1 MSRQAIIRWWFIGLL
16 PLLAVQ
22 FYFARR
28 VSEPYPAI
36 IFPGFTSVPVH
47 QGYPYDYEHLRVIGY
62 VGPDSVLLTLDDLLA
77 PVPYKA
83 KVFYPNVLE
92 RIKEALSSSP
102 TQALGPNELA
112 LARHFR
118 QNLYRATNREFD
130 RVELRWYQNRA
141 TSPRDTHSVRLI
153 DKRSISLNP

>member
-36 IFPGFTSVPVH
+36 IFPGFTKVPVH
-47 QGYPYDYEHLRVIGY
+47 QSYPYDYEYLQV
-62 VGPDSVLLTLDDLLA
+62 VGHTGTDSVLLTLNDVLA

-83 KVFYPNVLE
+83 KVFYPTMADKMKELISASDSSRRQVLAQHIGQNLNNTTNRTFE
-92 RIKEALSSSP
+92 RI
-102 TQALGPNELA
+102 T
-112 LARHFR
+112 
-118 QNLYRATNREFD
+118 
-130 RVELRWYQNRA
+130 LRWYQYRA
-141 TSPRDTHSVRLI
+141 ASPQEIRSVRLI
-153 DKRSISLNP
+153 DTISISLNPQ

>member
-36 IFPGFTSVPVH
+36 IFPGFTKVPVH
-47 QGYPYDYEHLRVIGY
+47 QSYPYDYEYLQV
-62 VGPDSVLLTLDDLLA
+62 VGHTGTDSVLLTLNDVLA

-83 KVFYPNVLE
+83 KVFYPTMVDKVKELTSSPSDSPRRALAQYIQKNLKNTTNRTFE
-92 RIKEALSSSP
+92 RI
-102 TQALGPNELA
+102 T
-112 LARHFR
+112 
-118 QNLYRATNREFD
+118 
-130 RVELRWYQNRA
+130 LRWYQNRA
-141 TSPRDTHSVRLI
+141 ASPQETRSVRLI
-153 DKRSISLNP
+153 DTISISLNPQ